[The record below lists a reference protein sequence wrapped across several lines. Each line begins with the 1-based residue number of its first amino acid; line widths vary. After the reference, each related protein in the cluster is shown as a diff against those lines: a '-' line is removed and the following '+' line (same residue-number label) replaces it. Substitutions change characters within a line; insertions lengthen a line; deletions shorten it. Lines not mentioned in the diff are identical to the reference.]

1 MTTQGEG
8 NVYIA
13 KSLSVTSGTF
23 QTMHEIIWVLL
34 YYQNILA
41 KSYNSYLL
49 KKISR

>member
-8 NVYIA
+8 NVYIV
-13 KSLSVTSGTF
+13 KSLSVTSGTL

-49 KKISR
+49 KKISS